1 MSIAWPPK
9 TTTEV
14 KDYGLDWTK
23 ELAGDV
29 ILSSTW
35 ESPVGLTVGETSFSN
50 YPGKQTVIWLSG
62 GTSGQ
67 KYTFTNTITT
77 QGGRVETQSVSIK
90 VI

>member
-9 TTTEV
+9 DTDEV

-29 ILSSTW
+29 ILSSSW
-35 ESPVGLTVGETSFSN
+35 DSPSGITIGETSFSN
-50 YPGKQTVIWLSG
+50 YPKNLAVIWLSG

-67 KYTFTNTITT
+67 KYTFTNTIVT
-77 QGGRVETQSVSIK
+77 QGGRTEKQSVSIK